1 VATIKASTFL
11 VIALLFA
18 APAYISAQS
27 NENPSAAVDTPPVQS
42 RPNDTAAKDPD
53 RPVLQHRNPRYKI
66 QRGDGLTLAFPLS
79 SEFDQTLTVQP
90 DGYVNLRGIGGLY
103 IQGMTVPEAVEAFKK
118 AYSTILHDPIIDLD
132 LTDFQKPMFI
142 VSGQV
147 GKPGQYE
154 LRNDITVS
162 EAIAVAGGFTPQ
174 AKTQVFLY
182 RRVSPGWVQVRR
194 LNLKEILNGKNV
206 NEDARMQEG
215 DMVFVPEKFIT
226 NFRKYVPYSV
236 GMYLNPASIL

>member
-1 VATIKASTFL
+1 VATIKASTFS

-18 APAYISAQS
+18 TPGYISAQS
-27 NENPSAAVDTPPVQS
+27 NESPSVAVTTPPVQS
-42 RPNDTAAKDPD
+42 RPSDTAAKDPD

-66 QRGDGLTLAFPLS
+66 QRGDGLSLAFPLS

-154 LRNDITVS
+154 LRNDITVT
-162 EAIAVAGGFTPQ
+162 EAIAIAGGFTPQ
-174 AKTQVFLY
+174 GKTQVFLY

-206 NEDARMQEG
+206 NEDARIQEG

>member
-1 VATIKASTFL
+1 MATIKASLIIST
-11 VIALLFA
+11 VLLFA
-18 APAYISAQS
+18 MPLHVRAQS
-27 NENPSAAVDTPPVQS
+27 NETSSTTAVAPAPSAPSGTGET
-42 RPNDTAAKDPD
+42 NPD

-66 QRGDGLTLAFPLS
+66 QRGDTISIAFPLA

-90 DGYVNLRGIGGLY
+90 DGYVNPRGTPSLY
-103 IQGMTVPEAVEAFKK
+103 VQGMTVPEAVEAFKK
-118 AYSTILHDPIIDLD
+118 SYSKILHEPLIDLD

-154 LRNDITVS
+154 LRNDITVT
-162 EAIAVAGGFTPQ
+162 EAIAIAGGFTPQ

-182 RRVSPGWVQVRR
+182 HRVSSGWVQVRR

-206 NEDARMQEG
+206 NEDSRMQEG
-215 DMVFVPEKFIT
+215 DMVFVPEKVIT

-236 GMYLNPASIL
+236 GMYLNPASILN

>member
-1 VATIKASTFL
+1 
-11 VIALLFA
+11 
-18 APAYISAQS
+18 
-27 NENPSAAVDTPPVQS
+27 
-42 RPNDTAAKDPD
+42 
-53 RPVLQHRNPRYKI
+53 
-66 QRGDGLTLAFPLS
+66 
-79 SEFDQTLTVQP
+79 
-90 DGYVNLRGIGGLY
+90 
-103 IQGMTVPEAVEAFKK
+103 
-118 AYSTILHDPIIDLD
+118 
-132 LTDFQKPMFI
+132 
-142 VSGQV
+142 
-147 GKPGQYE
+147 
-154 LRNDITVS
+154 LRNDITVT

>member
-1 VATIKASTFL
+1 MATIKAFL
-11 VIALLFA
+11 VISATLLFA
-18 APAYISAQS
+18 TPVHVRAQSSESSTPAAVAPA
-27 NENPSAAVDTPPVQS
+27 PSAP
-42 RPNDTAAKDPD
+42 TAGETSPD

-66 QRGDGLTLAFPLS
+66 QRGDTISIAFPLA
-79 SEFDQTLTVQP
+79 SEFDQSLTVQP
-90 DGYVNLRGIGGLY
+90 DGYVNPRGTASLY
-103 IQGMTVPEAVEAFKK
+103 VQGMTVPEAIEAFKK
-118 AYSTILHDPIIDLD
+118 LYSKILHEPLIDLD

-154 LRNDITVS
+154 LRNDITVT
-162 EAIAVAGGFTPQ
+162 EAIAIAGGFTPQ

-182 RRVSPGWVQVRR
+182 HRVSSGWVQVRR

-206 NEDARMQEG
+206 NEDSRMQEG

-236 GMYLNPASIL
+236 GMYLNPASIFP